1 VPLVSKPSRITKKS
15 VELQGAA
22 RPSIRREPLPPE
34 NALTRK
40 LGRIDWSSREW
51 EVRLGIAGIVF
62 FALAIC
68 AVVIDLGEFVSW
80 N

>member
-1 VPLVSKPSRITKKS
+1 MPLVSKPSRITKKS

-51 EVRLGIAGIVF
+51 EIRFALAGIVF
-62 FALAIC
+62 FAVAIV
-68 AVVIDLGEFVSW
+68 AVVIDVGHLLSY
-80 N
+80 